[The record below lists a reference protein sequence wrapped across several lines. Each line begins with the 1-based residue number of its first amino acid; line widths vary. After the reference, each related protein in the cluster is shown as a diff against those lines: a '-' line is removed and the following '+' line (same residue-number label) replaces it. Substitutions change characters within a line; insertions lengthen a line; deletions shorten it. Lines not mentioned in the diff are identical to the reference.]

1 MSRAPIST
9 FPPIRFA
16 FIQSRRPKGRRTQ
29 AAADMRLTEAGQ
41 TRRCHWP
48 RFPPSF
54 SRRSCATSI
63 SSSAWRAWPTT
74 RIGTTGGPR
83 GRYVDYWH
91 SQSFGELVAS
101 AHTRKAILE
110 RLIPR
115 LKIAS
120 QCSFSDK
127 FLVVKGQLRTYK
139 IHLGSGNILMSPND
153 FALSRAHRLQRP
165 TAQRCF
171 SPLRAITLWRWS
183 SARPSFWPKMP
194 RLKTRRSTSR
204 FGQLETLLRIFLI
217 GNRVQKS

>member
-1 MSRAPIST
+1 LPLAEIPALVFSEI
-9 FPPIRFA
+9 
-16 FIQSRRPKGRRTQ
+16 
-29 AAADMRLTEAGQ
+29 MRDVDLFVGVASVANDPN
-41 TRRCHWP
+41 WND
-48 RFPPSF
+48 
-54 SRRSCATSI
+54 
-63 SSSAWRAWPTT
+63 
-74 RIGTTGGPR
+74 GGPR

-139 IHLGSGNILMSPND
+139 IHLGSGNILMSHND